1 MSEEN
6 PDAKQKQAK
15 IDEVSKFL
23 KNFNKNL
30 KELNEVFGD
39 GSSEKDF
46 PKAIFRLVE
55 KITKANLWLYI
66 LRLLQE
72 KPHYGYEIKNK
83 IKDKFG
89 FSPAIVSGYVILYKM
104 KKDNLVSIKWEHD
117 GETNQN
123 SGKPNRKYYY
133 ITDLGKQTME
143 IAKNYLNALLSEIFD
158 VT

>member
-1 MSEEN
+1 LSEKYPVLDSNEKK
-6 PDAKQKQAK
+6 DS
-15 IDEVSKFL
+15 SKLQQNL
-23 KNFNKNL
+23 KKNL

-39 GSSEKDF
+39 GGTSKEY
-46 PKAIFRLVE
+46 PKAINRLVE

-104 KKDNLVSIKWEHD
+104 KKDNLVTIKWEQNE
-117 GETNQN
+117 GKAQN

-133 ITDLGKQTME
+133 ITELGKQTME
-143 IAKNYLNALLSEIFD
+143 LAKTYLSALMTEIFD
-158 VT
+158 QT

>member
-1 MSEEN
+1 MSEES
-6 PDAKQKQAK
+6 K
-15 IDEVSKFL
+15 IAIESATK
-23 KNFNKNL
+23 KNL
-30 KELNEVFGD
+30 RELNEIFGD
-39 GSSEKDF
+39 GEAHKQY
-46 PKAIFRLVE
+46 PKAIHRLVE

-104 KKDNLVSIKWEHD
+104 KKDNLVTVKWEPND
-117 GETNQN
+117 EKNQN

-133 ITDLGKQTME
+133 ITDLGNQTMDL
-143 IAKNYLNALLSEIFD
+143 ARSYLAALMTEIFD
-158 VT
+158 KV